1 MQIKQIQVAADPVQD
16 RLLLRIGTN
25 TQEEVRVF
33 VTRRLLR
40 DLWPRLMNVLAGH
53 LDRPAPTSGGA
64 PTGAF
69 GDPYRLDN
77 PSLPLGAQP
86 LLPGEAKVEPHGPG
100 RCLLTLKEPR
110 ERSFSL
116 ALDADL
122 LHALCAMLRAGAEN
136 AQWDLELP
144 YGEPLRTSTENRSA
158 ANKLLH

>member
-1 MQIKQIQVAADPVQD
+1 MQIAQIQAAADPIQD
-16 RLLLRIGTN
+16 RLLLRIATN

-40 DLWPRLMNVLAGH
+40 DLWPLLMAVLADH
-53 LDRPAPTSGGA
+53 LGRPAPTSGSA
-64 PTGAF
+64 PAGAF
-69 GDPYRLDN
+69 GEPYRLEN

-110 ERSFSL
+110 ERCFAL

-122 LHALCAMLRAGAEN
+122 LHALCAMLRAGAEQ
-136 AQWDLELP
+136 ARWDLDLP
-144 YGEPLRTSTENRSA
+144 YGSPAPAGAEA
-158 ANKLLH
+158 APKGKQFLH